1 MKSSNALKLI
11 NLNYILM
18 NEGKL
23 TELVEEEG
31 KLNINFRKWRY
42 TSRNHDINQFFI
54 FIYSVN
60 QLTNIIEKM
69 IFIKSQLN
77 IKNS

>member
-11 NLNYILM
+11 NLNYILL

-31 KLNINFRKWRY
+31 ILNINFRK
-42 TSRNHDINQFFI
+42 
-54 FIYSVN
+54 
-60 QLTNIIEKM
+60 
-69 IFIKSQLN
+69 
-77 IKNS
+77 